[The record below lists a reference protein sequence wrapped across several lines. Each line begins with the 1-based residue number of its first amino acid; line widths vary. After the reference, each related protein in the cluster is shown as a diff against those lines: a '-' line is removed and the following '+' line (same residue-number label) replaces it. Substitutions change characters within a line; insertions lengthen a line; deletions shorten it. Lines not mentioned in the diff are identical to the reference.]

1 MVLGFCSFSLNFL
14 FGQRPKIAKSQKIKN
29 GRPYGAG
36 LDKRDC
42 RLDGS
47 VVRMSG
53 GCMTWRARWG
63 YCQASAWLALQ
74 RKPFDMTETRKGD
87 R

>member
-1 MVLGFCSFSLNFL
+1 MALGFCSFSLNFM
-14 FGQRPKIAKSQKIKN
+14 FGQRSQNRKRSKME
-29 GRPYGAG
+29 GRTERASI
-36 LDKRDC
+36 RDC

-47 VVRMSG
+47 VDRMSG

-63 YCQASAWLALQ
+63 NCRASAWLASQ
-74 RKPFDMTETRKGD
+74 RKPFETIETRRGD